1 MPELPAVEFTRKLI
15 EDHCINRCINFTNFF
30 GEPDELIF
38 TETASKFVKKDLKEK
53 KLKQVGRWGKQL
65 WMTFESNKNGP
76 VPVLLIHLGMT
87 GFVQFKGTDRLLY
100 ESSPSNSKKG
110 KEVLSLPSA
119 WPPKFIKFIFGFDN
133 GAEMA
138 FCDAR
143 RFGKVNYLSISA
155 DSDIKVSEF
164 ITQKLGLGFDPLIS
178 MPSYCEFMN
187 LLVSE
192 MKRRIN
198 MKALLMQQTFVAGIG
213 NWMADDILFL
223 AGILPQRPVSSL
235 NEKEMLKLYKAIEE
249 ITSTAVGA
257 DANKAKFPKEWLFH
271 IRWQHGTET
280 LTGFNVLNAKIGGR
294 STFWVPELQ
303 K

>member
-15 EDHCINRCINFTNFF
+15 EDHCINKCVNFTDFF

-38 TETASKFVKKDLKEK
+38 NETAAEFVKKDLKGK
-53 KLKQVGRWGKQL
+53 KVKQVGRWGKQL
-65 WMTFESNKNGP
+65 WITFESNKNVP
-76 VPVLLIHLGMT
+76 IPVLLIHLGMT

-110 KEVLSLPSA
+110 KELLSLSSA
-119 WPPKFIKFIFGFDN
+119 WPPKFVKFIFGFNN

-138 FCDAR
+138 FCDSR

-155 DSDIKVSEF
+155 DSDIKTNDF
-164 ITQKLGLGFDPLIS
+164 ISQKLGLGFDPLIA
-178 MPSYCEFMN
+178 MPSSTEFVD
-187 LLVSE
+187 LLIPE

-198 MKALLMQQTFVAGIG
+198 MKTLLMKQTFVAGVG

-235 NEKEMLKLYKAIEE
+235 NEKEILKFHKSIQE
-249 ITSTAVGA
+249 ITSIAVGA

-280 LTGFNVLNAKIGGR
+280 LTGLKVFNEKIGGR
-294 STFWVPELQ
+294 TTFWVPELQ
-303 K
+303 R